1 MPRILHTADWQIGR
15 QYNRFAADDAVELAA
30 ARFSTVERIAELATK
45 EQVDVVLVAGDVF
58 DAQTV
63 SDKTIRR
70 LFNAM
75 QGFTGPWIML
85 PGNHDAALA
94 ESVWIRAARIGA
106 IPANVHVLLEPRAYP
121 LIDLGLV
128 VLAAPLTQRQTYNDL
143 TEWFDS
149 AETDPALLRVG
160 IAHGSVQGVLPDEID
175 SPNPIAPDR
184 ALRAR
189 LEYLALGDWH
199 GLKQIDSRTYY
210 SGSPEQERFKDNG
223 AGQVLLVDIPGAGQQ
238 PSVEARKVGQ
248 YHWQLW
254 SEQLSVASD
263 LDRLIER
270 IEATDDKSVLSISLS
285 GQIDLLGQQRLETA
299 LSIADARHRS
309 VQCNMTGLRL
319 EPTDDDIA
327 ALQADGYVGEVIAE
341 LRERQLADDSEDA
354 RDALSILAGM
364 LRERNQEGQ
373 V

>member
-1 MPRILHTADWQIGR
+1 MPRILHTADWQVGR
-15 QYNRFAADDAVELAA
+15 QYNRFAVDDAVALAE

-45 EQVDVVLVAGDVF
+45 EQVDAVLVAGDIF

-63 SDKTIRR
+63 SERTIRR

-75 QGFTGPWIML
+75 QGFTGPWMML

-94 ESVWIRAARIGA
+94 ESVWTRAARIGA
-106 IPANVHVLLEPRAYP
+106 IPANVQVLLEPYAYP
-121 LIDLGLV
+121 LTDLGLV
-128 VLAAPLTQRQTYNDL
+128 VLAAPLAQRQTYDDL
-143 TEWFDS
+143 TEWFDT
-149 AETDPALLRVG
+149 AETDPALLRIG
-160 IAHGSVQGVLPDEID
+160 IAHGSIQGMLPDEVD

-199 GLKQIDSRTYY
+199 GLKQINARTYY

-238 PSVEARKVGQ
+238 PLVESRSVGQ
-248 YHWQLW
+248 YRWQQW

-270 IEATDDKSVLSISLS
+270 IEASDDKSVLSISLS
-285 GQIDLLGQQRLETA
+285 GQIDLLGQQRLKDA
-299 LSIADARHRS
+299 LSIAEARHRS
-309 VQCNMTGLRL
+309 VQCNMAGLRF

-341 LRERQLADDSEDA
+341 LRERQLADGSQDA
-354 RDALSILAGM
+354 RDALVIIAGL
-364 LRERNQEGQ
+364 LRERNQEGR